1 MTETQM
7 WKEYINL
14 NSDATHYDAWAFGG
28 ITDNMPN
35 ILADLVLHGKK
46 TATAS
51 LHYLY
56 ELENEPLPTVDSF
69 NMILNTA
76 NEAIC
81 IIKTTKVYTTP
92 FIEVSSD
99 HAFKEGEGDLSLEY
113 WRLVHKDFF
122 TNSLSNTNKDFSD
135 DMLVVCEEFEVVYP
149 LIYK

>member
-1 MTETQM
+1 MTATQM
-7 WKEYINL
+7 WKQYISL
-14 NSDATHYDAWAFGG
+14 NPNGTHYDAWAFGG
-28 ITDNMPN
+28 ITEDMPN

-51 LHYLY
+51 LYYLY
-56 ELENEPLPTVDSF
+56 ELENEPLPKTDSF
-69 NMILNTA
+69 NIILNKD

-92 FIEVSSD
+92 FIEVSSE

-113 WRLVHKDFF
+113 WRLVHKEFF
-122 TNSLSNTNKDFSD
+122 TNNLSDINQSFSD

-149 LIYK
+149 LL